1 MVPFFMVLLS
11 PVLILKKIRQ
21 EVDFLPYLLLL
32 FQVLLY
38 FIFVI
43 EEVVV
48 KIVIEIFFKI
58 FQIIRCKE

>member
-48 KIVIEIFFKI
+48 KIIIEIFFKI